1 MACCSASTNCS
12 GPVGSAS
19 LTLIRFLVRALSI
32 LLSAASR
39 LRGVAALATALALP
53 AAGAHAQTAT
63 ADTTAAVCGPLQPA
77 ELCVDFD
84 ASRSVD
90 PAAGPLEYRWNMGDG
105 TTLTGLTITHCYQTR
120 ARYQVVLDVVVPTTG
135 EVRHA
140 EKTFDVDLL
149 RKPVLNFS
157 MGPTLKARVG
167 QPVAFDALDS
177 VLPDCQSVVVI
188 WDFRDG
194 YTQQGRRVEHSFRKA
209 GRFPVRMSLRGYGPG
224 ACAASNCVSQEVVV
238 EP

>member
-1 MACCSASTNCS
+1 VS
-12 GPVGSAS
+12 
-19 LTLIRFLVRALSI
+19 F
-32 LLSAASR
+32 LSAFLQAAAR
-39 LRGVAALATALALP
+39 LRFVVAPTLAVALACP
-53 AAGAHAQTAT
+53 AAAQTMPADSSAT
-63 ADTTAAVCGPLQPA
+63 AAACGPLQPA

-90 PAAGPLEYRWNMGDG
+90 TGAGPLEYHWNMGDG

-120 ARYQVVLDVVVPTTG
+120 AHYQVVLDVVVPATG
-135 EVRHA
+135 EVRRA
-140 EKTFDVDLL
+140 ERSFDVDLT

-157 MGPTLKARVG
+157 VGPALKARVG

-177 VLPDCQSVVVI
+177 VLPECQSVVIV

-194 YTQQGRRVEHSFRKA
+194 YVQQGRHVEHSFRKA
-209 GRFPVRMSLRGYGPG
+209 GRFAVRMSLRGYGPG

>member
-1 MACCSASTNCS
+1 MR
-12 GPVGSAS
+12 S
-19 LTLIRFLVRALSI
+19 LSV
-32 LLSAASR
+32 LLSAAGQ
-39 LRGVAALATALALP
+39 LRRAATLAAALALP
-53 AAGAHAQTAT
+53 AAGAHAQTAAT
-63 ADTTAAVCGPLQPA
+63 DTTAAVCGPLQPV

-84 ASRSVD
+84 ASRSAD
-90 PAAGPLEYRWNMGDG
+90 PAAGPLEYRWDMGDG
-105 TTLTGLTITHCYQTR
+105 TTLTGLTITHCYKAR
-120 ARYQVVLDVVVPTTG
+120 ARYQVVLDVVVPATG

-157 MGPTLKARVG
+157 AGPTLRARVG

-224 ACAASNCVSQEVVV
+224 ACAASNCVSQEILV

>member
-1 MACCSASTNCS
+1 MRTISTLA
-12 GPVGSAS
+12 GV
-19 LTLIRFLVRALSI
+19 LAL
-32 LLSAASR
+32 
-39 LRGVAALATALALP
+39 AALPLASHAQATAADP
-53 AAGAHAQTAT
+53 EAA
-63 ADTTAAVCGPLQPA
+63 AACGPLQPA

-90 PAAGPLEYRWNMGDG
+90 ASAGPLEYRWNMGDG
-105 TTLTGLTITHCYQTR
+105 TTKTGLTITHCYKTR
-120 ARYQVVLDVVVPTTG
+120 ARYQVVLDVAVPGTD
-135 EVRHA
+135 EVRRA
-140 EKTFDVDLL
+140 ERTFDVDLT

-157 MGPTLKARVG
+157 AGPSLKARVG
-167 QPVAFDALDS
+167 QPVTFDALDS

-209 GRFPVRMSLRGYGPG
+209 GRFAVRMSLRGYGPG
-224 ACAASNCVSQEVVV
+224 ACAASNCVSQEIVV

>member
-1 MACCSASTNCS
+1 VRSS
-12 GPVGSAS
+12 
-19 LTLIRFLVRALSI
+19 FLVRPLAVRWPGLP
-32 LLSAASR
+32 
-39 LRGVAALATALALP
+39 ALAAALALP
-53 AAGAHAQTAT
+53 LAAAHAQTT
-63 ADTTAAVCGPLQPA
+63 PADTDANAATCGPVQPA

-105 TTLTGLTITHCYQTR
+105 TTLTGLTITHCYKTR
-120 ARYQVVLDVVVPTTG
+120 DRYQVTLDVVVPATG
-135 EVRHA
+135 EVRRA
-140 EKTFDVDLL
+140 ERTFDVNMLL
-149 RKPVLNFS
+149 KPVLNFS
-157 MGPTLKARVG
+157 AGPTLKAKVG
-167 QPVAFDALDS
+167 QPVTFDALDS
-177 VLPDCQSVVVI
+177 VLPDCQSVVVV

-224 ACAASNCVSQEVVV
+224 ACAASNCVSQEIVV

>member
-1 MACCSASTNCS
+1 MRS
-12 GPVGSAS
+12 
-19 LTLIRFLVRALSI
+19 FSI
-32 LLSAASR
+32 LLSAVSR
-39 LRGVAALATALALP
+39 LRSAATLAAALALP
-53 AAGAHAQTAT
+53 AAGAHAQTAAT
-63 ADTTAAVCGPLQPA
+63 DTTTAVCGPLQPA

-90 PAAGPLEYRWNMGDG
+90 PAAGPLEYRWDMGDG
-105 TTLTGLTITHCYQTR
+105 TTLTGLTITHCYKAR
-120 ARYQVVLDVVVPTTG
+120 ARYQVVLDVVVPATG

-140 EKTFDVDLL
+140 ERTFDVNLL
-149 RKPVLNFS
+149 LKPVLNFS
-157 MGPTLKARVG
+157 AGPTLKARVG
-167 QPVAFDALDS
+167 QPVTFDALDS

>member
-1 MACCSASTNCS
+1 VRSSS
-12 GPVGSAS
+12 
-19 LTLIRFLVRALSI
+19 LVRSLAARRPG
-32 LLSAASR
+32 LL
-39 LRGVAALATALALP
+39 ALAAALALP
-53 AAGAHAQTAT
+53 LAAHAQTT
-63 ADTTAAVCGPLQPA
+63 DADANAAACGPVQPA

-120 ARYQVVLDVVVPTTG
+120 DHYKVTLDVVVPATG
-135 EVRHA
+135 EVRRA
-140 EKTFDVDLL
+140 ERTFDVNLL
-149 RKPVLNFS
+149 LKPVLNFS
-157 MGPTLKARVG
+157 AGPTLKAKVG
-167 QPVAFDALDS
+167 QPVTFDALDS
-177 VLPDCQSVVVI
+177 VLPDCQSVVVV

-224 ACAASNCVSQEVVV
+224 ACAASNCVSQEIVV

>member
-1 MACCSASTNCS
+1 MLFSPTPLFTAAQRRRRLA
-12 GPVGSAS
+12 GLLVLLGS
-19 LTLIRFLVRALSI
+19 
-32 LLSAASR
+32 
-39 LRGVAALATALALP
+39 AALAQ
-53 AAGAHAQTAT
+53 AQTSTPPST
-63 ADTTAAVCGPLQPA
+63 ADAPQAVACGPLQPA

-90 PAAGPLEYRWNMGDG
+90 PGAGPLEYRWNMGDG
-105 TTLTGLTITHCYQTR
+105 TTLTGLTITHCYAKR
-120 ARYQVVLDVVVPTTG
+120 DRYQVVLDVVVPATG
-135 EVRHA
+135 EVRRA
-140 EKTFDVDLL
+140 EKTFDVDLT

-157 MGPTLKARVG
+157 AGPTLTVRVG

-177 VLPDCQSVVVI
+177 VLPDCQSVVVV

-194 YTQQGRRVEHSFRKA
+194 FIQQGRRAEHIFRKA

-224 ACAASNCVSQEVVV
+224 ACAASNCVSQEVIV

>member
-1 MACCSASTNCS
+1 M
-12 GPVGSAS
+12 
-19 LTLIRFLVRALSI
+19 RFFTV
-32 LLSAASR
+32 LLSAAGQ
-39 LRGVAALATALALP
+39 LRRVAALATALALP
-53 AAGAHAQTAT
+53 AAGAHAQAT

-84 ASRSVD
+84 ARRSVD
-90 PAAGPLEYRWNMGDG
+90 AAAGPLEYRWNMGDG
-105 TTLTGLTITHCYQTR
+105 TTLTGLTVTHCYQTR
-120 ARYQVVLDVVVPTTG
+120 ARYQVVLDVVVPATG
-135 EVRHA
+135 EVRRA
-140 EKTFDVDLL
+140 EKTFDVDLT

-157 MGPTLKARVG
+157 VGPTLKARVG

-224 ACAASNCVSQEVVV
+224 ACAASNCVSQEVIV

>member
-1 MACCSASTNCS
+1 MRFFPTLPFAMGQWLALAALGLLPALAQAQSPTPTAATPPEAAAC
-12 GPVGSAS
+12 GPV
-19 LTLIRFLVRALSI
+19 
-32 LLSAASR
+32 
-39 LRGVAALATALALP
+39 
-53 AAGAHAQTAT
+53 
-63 ADTTAAVCGPLQPA
+63 QPA

-90 PAAGPLEYRWNMGDG
+90 AGAGPLEYRWHLGDG
-105 TTLTGLTITHCYQTR
+105 TTLTGLTITHCYAR
-120 ARYQVVLDVVVPTTG
+120 RDRYQVVLDVVVTATG
-135 EVRHA
+135 EVRAA

-157 MGPTLKARVG
+157 AGPARTVRVG

-177 VLPDCQSVVVI
+177 VLPECQAVVVI

-194 YTQQGRRVEHSFRKA
+194 FIGQGRQATHTFRKP

-224 ACAASNCVSQEVVV
+224 ACAASNCVSQEIIV